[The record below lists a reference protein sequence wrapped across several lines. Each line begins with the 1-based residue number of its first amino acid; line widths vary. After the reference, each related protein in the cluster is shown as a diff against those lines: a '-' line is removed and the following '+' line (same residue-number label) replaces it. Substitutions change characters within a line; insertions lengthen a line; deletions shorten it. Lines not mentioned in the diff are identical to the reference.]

1 MLQAIIVSPAGNFPE
16 ITDRGLEFEKFVQ
29 SRFNPAQYR
38 LLDKRSA
45 GLYPLT
51 NKDPQLVYQVQH
63 HHRCFAVECRFRER
77 DYRNKFTWAEQIQL
91 EQYQRFQQRTQ
102 IPLFIVIGIGG
113 LPSKPTNVYVIP
125 FNQICNTTTLELS
138 QFKDHERSNADR
150 GFFFD
155 SVSRGLK

>member
-1 MLQAIIVSPAGNFPE
+1 MLQATIVSPNKNSADVP
-16 ITDRGLEFEKFVQ
+16 DRGLSFEKFVQ

-51 NKDPQLVYQVQH
+51 INDPQLVYQVQH
-63 HHRCFAVECRFRER
+63 HHRRFAVECRFRER
-77 DYRNKFTWAEQIQL
+77 DYRNKFTWAEQFQL
-91 EQYQRFQQRTQ
+91 EQYQCFQEKTQ
-102 IPLFIVIGIGG
+102 MPLFIVIGIGG

-138 QFKDHERSNADR
+138 AFKGYERNNADK

-155 SVSRGLK
+155 GAGGGLR

>member
-1 MLQAIIVSPAGNFPE
+1 MLQSTLVSPVKNSTEVP
-16 ITDRGLEFEKFVQ
+16 DRGLAFEKFVQ

-51 NKDPQLVYQVQH
+51 INDPQLVYQVQH
-63 HHRCFAVECRFRER
+63 HHRRFAAECRFRER
-77 DYRNKFTWAEQIQL
+77 DYRNKFTWAEQFQL
-91 EQYQRFQQRTQ
+91 EQYQRFQENTQ
-102 IPLFIVIGIGG
+102 MPLFIVIGIGG

-125 FNQICNTTTLELS
+125 FNQISNTTTLELS
-138 QFKDHERSNADR
+138 AFKGYERNNADK

-155 SVSRGLK
+155 GASGILK

>member
-1 MLQAIIVSPAGNFPE
+1 MLQAILATPAKNNAEVP
-16 ITDRGLEFEKFVQ
+16 DRGLAFEKFVQ

-51 NKDPQLVYQVQH
+51 INDPQLVYQVQH
-63 HHRCFAVECRFRER
+63 HHRRFAIECRFRER
-77 DYRNKFTWAEQIQL
+77 DYRNKFTWAEQFQL
-91 EQYQRFQQRTQ
+91 DQYQRFQVKTQ
-102 IPLFIVIGIGG
+102 MPLFIVIGIGG

-125 FNQICNTTTLELS
+125 FNQVCNTTTLELGA
-138 QFKDHERSNADR
+138 FKAYERSNADK

-155 SVSRGLK
+155 GAGGVLK

>member
-1 MLQAIIVSPAGNFPE
+1 MLQDT
-16 ITDRGLEFEKFVQ
+16 ITIPVQNIAETIDRGLEFEKFVQ

-77 DYRNKFTWAEQIQL
+77 DYRNKFTWAENFQL
-91 EQYQRFQQRTQ
+91 EHYERFQEKTRM
-102 IPLFIVIGIGG
+102 PLFIVIGIGG

-125 FNQICNTTTLELS
+125 FSHISNTTTLELS
-138 QFKDHERSNADR
+138 RFKEYERSNADT

-155 SVSRGLK
+155 GAAGKLK

>member
-1 MLQAIIVSPAGNFPE
+1 MAEVP
-16 ITDRGLEFEKFVQ
+16 DRGLAFEKFVH

-51 NKDPQLVYQVQH
+51 INDPQLVYQVQH
-63 HHRCFAVECRFRER
+63 HHRRFAVECRFRER
-77 DYRNKFTWAEQIQL
+77 DYRNKFTWAEQFQL
-91 EQYQRFQQRTQ
+91 DQYQRFQEKTLM
-102 IPLFIVIGIGG
+102 PLFIVIGIGG

-125 FNQICNTTTLELS
+125 FNQISSTTTLELS
-138 QFKDHERSNADR
+138 AFKGYERNNADK

-155 SVSRGLK
+155 AASGGLK